1 MIVSPAM
8 RLPARALLLSLA
20 LALPL
25 PSAAQA
31 ATPAGL
37 WQTSDDQGRP
47 DGLVR
52 IVARDGGFDAT
63 VEAVFSPPAPS
74 AQPRCELCP
83 GELKDRPVVGLR
95 IASGLKADGEGWSG
109 EILDPD
115 DGRRYRCTLRL
126 AEGGRRLEVRGYI
139 GLPLFGRTQTWTRK
153 D

>member
-1 MIVSPAM
+1 M
-8 RLPARALLLSLA
+8 RPWIRALFLWLA
-20 LALPL
+20 LSSPL
-25 PSAAQA
+25 LAGAQG

-52 IVARDGGFDAT
+52 VVARDGGFDAT

-74 AQPRCELCP
+74 AQPLCELCP
-83 GELKDRPVVGLR
+83 GELKNRPVVGLR

-115 DGRRYRCTLRL
+115 DGKLYRCTLRL
-126 AEGGRRLEVRGYI
+126 VEGGRRLEVRGYV
-139 GLPLFGRTQTWTRK
+139 GLPIFGRTQVWLRRE
-153 D
+153 